1 MTRPSCRQLSCSST
15 RLQHGAQQ
23 QMRAGPCLQPLDM
36 AEHRLVY
43 FAYLFSS
50 RFHSFYQL

>member
-1 MTRPSCRQLSCSST
+1 MTQPSCRQLSCSST

-23 QMRAGPCLQPLDM
+23 QMQALPCLQPMDM
-36 AEHRLVY
+36 AEHRPVY

-50 RFHSFYQL
+50 HFHLFYQL